1 MCTGYVL
8 SKQWG
13 VGSKV
18 WALMNQSINRRWSP
32 FFLKKKEEDDGLSVN
47 RIAENVQQKC
57 VGNQG

>member
-1 MCTGYVL
+1 MQVQASL

-32 FFLKKKEEDDGLSVN
+32 FFLKKEEDDDDDYQLTG
-47 RIAENVQQKC
+47 
-57 VGNQG
+57 